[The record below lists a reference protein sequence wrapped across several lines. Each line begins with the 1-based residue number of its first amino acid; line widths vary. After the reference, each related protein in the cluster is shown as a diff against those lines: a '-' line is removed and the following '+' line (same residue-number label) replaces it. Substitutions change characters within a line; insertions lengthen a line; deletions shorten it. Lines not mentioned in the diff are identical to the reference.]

1 MSEKQVIEC
10 LLHDNA
16 SYDTLALV
24 PEDFTDRE
32 HRAVYLELSKL
43 IEKGVDVNVVTL
55 FESEGLNASLL
66 ASYEPFTAANAE
78 FYADEI
84 KEATRLR
91 QLNRVSM
98 MIQDQIKE
106 KKTSDEIITGV
117 DQAIF
122 SIAERKS
129 NEVKMVKEYVM
140 TAMDELEAAFHNKT
154 ALNGIPTGYDIDEK
168 LNGLENGELIVIAAR
183 TSIGKTALAL
193 NMAEKMA
200 LEDYVVG
207 FFSCEMAASYMVKR
221 LLASMGKVD
230 HQTMRTALLT
240 PADFSKLGDAAG
252 KIYDTRFYLDDTP
265 NIHYE
270 ELHAKARMMK
280 RRGVQIIFVDY
291 LTLVQYGE
299 PKAPAHE
306 RVGELTVKLKTMAR
320 ELEIPVVVLSQLN
333 RLAEGKEPSLSELRA
348 SGGIEEHADTI
359 MFLHRERDSC
369 DTKLTIAKHR
379 NGPTGSTEL
388 YFNEKYTRFE
398 NKVQHELNYSN
409 E

>member
-1 MSEKQVIEC
+1 MFLQI
-10 LLHDNA
+10 
-16 SYDTLALV
+16 
-24 PEDFTDRE
+24 
-32 HRAVYLELSKL
+32 SKL
-43 IEKGVDVNVVTL
+43 IEQGLDVSVVTL
-55 FESEGLNASLL
+55 FDVEGINGSLL

-84 KEATRLR
+84 KEATKLR
-91 QLNRVSM
+91 QLGRVSM
-98 MIQDQIKE
+98 MIRDLVKD
-106 KKTSDEIITGV
+106 KNTSDEIITEV
-117 DQAIF
+117 DQALF
-122 SIAERKS
+122 SISERKS
-129 NEVKMVKEYVM
+129 NDVKLVKEYVM
-140 TAMDELEAAFHNKT
+140 TAMEELEEAYHNKT
-154 ALNGIPTGYDIDEK
+154 ALNGIPTGYDIDSK
-168 LNGLENGELIVIAAR
+168 LNGLENGELVVIAAR

-200 LEDYVVG
+200 LDDYVVG

-221 LLASMGKVD
+221 LLASMGKVN
-230 HQTMRTALLT
+230 HQAMRTALLT
-240 PADFSKLGDAAG
+240 HADFSKLGDAAG

-280 RRGVQIIFVDY
+280 RRGVQIVFVDY

-299 PKAPAHE
+299 QKAPAHE
-306 RVGELTVKLKTMAR
+306 RVGELTVKLKSMAR

-333 RLAEGKEPSLSELRA
+333 RQAEGREPSLAELRQ
-348 SGGIEEHADTI
+348 SGAIEEHADTI

-398 NKVQHELNYSN
+398 NKVKGLDYGE
-409 E
+409 